1 MNKVILVGRITKDID
16 LRYTQSQK
24 PIVRFTLA
32 VDRRNKEKEA
42 DFVSCV
48 AWDKTAELMS
58 QYLAKGSKIG
68 IVGRIQTGS
77 YDGQNG
83 KVYTTDVVVDDLEFL
98 ESKKTEEKP
107 QDPGDGFALIPDDVA
122 DYNLPF

>member
-1 MNKVILVGRITKDID
+1 MNKVILTGRITKDID
-16 LRYTQSQK
+16 LRYTQTQK

-48 AWDKTAELMS
+48 AWDKTAELMAK
-58 QYLAKGSKIG
+58 YLAKGSKIG

-83 KVYTTDVVVDDLEFL
+83 KVYTTDIVVDDLEFL

-107 QDPGDGFALIPDDVA
+107 QDQGDGFFVIPDDVA